1 MGEIYESS
9 LCFHLVKPTLVTFF
23 NPRRGKFNVTEK
35 GGLLNE
41 TFFDVDPVKPHLVV
55 AFLLMAGLGWG
66 VVRLFWHEYYGVQPD
81 VMALN
86 LFWGGFS
93 LFILFATIAVA
104 RERRQVR
111 SSVRVNLDLP
121 ATLYM
126 VEGHTLATQTVD
138 ISMTGAR
145 VRNPGGELPDHAVE
159 FLEVG
164 MNGRTVLLPAET
176 MGGDRRYIRLR
187 LSELDINQRRQ
198 LVRIV
203 MGRADAWLKDG
214 ERRQDHP

>member
-1 MGEIYESS
+1 M
-9 LCFHLVKPTLVTFF
+9 KPTLVTFL

-86 LFWGGFS
+86 LFWGCFS
-93 LFILFATIAVA
+93 LFILLATIAVA

-111 SSVRVNLDLP
+111 GSVRVNLDLP

-126 VEGHTLATQTVD
+126 VEGHTLATRTVD

-145 VRNPGGELPDHAVE
+145 VRNPGGELPDH
-159 FLEVG
+159 
-164 MNGRTVLLPAET
+164 P
-176 MGGDRRYIRLR
+176 
-187 LSELDINQRRQ
+187 
-198 LVRIV
+198 
-203 MGRADAWLKDG
+203 
-214 ERRQDHP
+214 